1 MRDAEVEPEK
11 KSTSLKTNGVNT
23 IILVKCNDPH

>member
-11 KSTSLKTNGVNT
+11 KINNFENKQCKYNNS
-23 IILVKCNDPH
+23 CEMQ